1 MFFDNLKVHTSN
13 DVMERLEELSIPYV
27 LSPTYSPDFNG
38 IESVFSIFKN
48 KMKRLRLKALV
59 HDYEVDLQ
67 KEILYE
73 FY

>member
-1 MFFDNLKVHTSN
+1 
-13 DVMERLEELSIPYV
+13 MERLEELSIPYV

-59 HDYEVDLQ
+59 LGLELDL
-67 KEILYE
+67 
-73 FY
+73 